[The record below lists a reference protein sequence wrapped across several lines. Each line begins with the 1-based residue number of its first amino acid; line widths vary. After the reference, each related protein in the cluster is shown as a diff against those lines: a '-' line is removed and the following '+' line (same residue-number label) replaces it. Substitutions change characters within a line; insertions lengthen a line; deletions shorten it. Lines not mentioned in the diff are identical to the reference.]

1 MLSKHANAD
10 DTFFQICT
18 ISHHLLNSAIIHDCS
33 DDLTNLQDLDD
44 SKKRKILDRC
54 GQFEDECGDGS
65 NICKTHLE
73 ALDSKFKQ
81 NANCVAENHDKDK
94 SRRIRGKDLNN
105 AETVSPAL
113 SKHVKVSKFQ
123 KQIFMYS
130 FEPKTEQFFID
141 LCPKDLKWVE

>member
-1 MLSKHANAD
+1 M
-10 DTFFQICT
+10 
-18 ISHHLLNSAIIHDCS
+18 
-33 DDLTNLQDLDD
+33 QDLDN
-44 SKKRKILDRC
+44 SKIRKILDRC
-54 GQFEDECGDGS
+54 GQFEDESGDGS

-81 NANCVAENHDKDK
+81 YANCLAENHDKDK

-130 FEPKTEQFFID
+130 FESKTEQFFFD
-141 LCPKDLKWVE
+141 LCPKDLKWVK

>member
-1 MLSKHANAD
+1 MNLKSQFKCIKIFKKDNHALFT
-10 DTFFQICT
+10 TFFQICT

-81 NANCVAENHDKDK
+81 MQIVW
-94 SRRIRGKDLNN
+94 
-105 AETVSPAL
+105 
-113 SKHVKVSKFQ
+113 Q
-123 KQIFMYS
+123 KIMTKKNPEGS
-130 FEPKTEQFFID
+130 EERT
-141 LCPKDLKWVE
+141 

>member
-1 MLSKHANAD
+1 M
-10 DTFFQICT
+10 CT

-65 NICKTHLE
+65 NICKAHLE

-81 NANCVAENHDKDK
+81 YANCLAENHDNDK